1 MRVYEDMPDII
12 IDVPL
17 AGTVLERFVEQCH
30 SSGFLSEEMVK
41 KMPTR

>member
-1 MRVYEDMPDII
+1 MPDII

-30 SSGFLSEEMVK
+30 KAGFLTDSVTRR
-41 KMPTR
+41 MPTR